1 MDGADGTDRYTQF
14 LDMTTE
20 QLSDIYDL
28 ELDRYSDKEKYMK
41 DNKEKILTAIEND
54 KKESA

>member
-1 MDGADGTDRYTQF
+1 
-14 LDMTTE
+14 MTTE